1 MRTHGQKAAAAA
13 TGLALALAAA
23 GAAQAQA
30 QMTLDCQVQASRPD
44 HGVQRWK
51 RRIIISP
58 STRTVRILDDF
69 GAGYTPRN
77 TFAFMSMTPQRIVLE
92 QGGGKVSYVDRLTGE
107 YVLRNPRARFTLR
120 GRCSGAR

>member
-1 MRTHGQKAAAAA
+1 MTTHGLKAAMAA
-13 TGLALALAAA
+13 ALALAVGAA

-44 HGVQRWK
+44 HGLTRWK

-58 STRTVRILDDF
+58 STHAVRILDDF
-69 GAGYTPRN
+69 GAGYTPRSA
-77 TFAFMSMTPQRIVLE
+77 FAFISMTPQRIALE
-92 QGGGKVSYVDRLTGE
+92 QGGGKVSYIDRLTGE
-107 YVLRNPRARFTLR
+107 YVLRNPRARFALR